1 MTRMKR
7 TDAQPGPIKRVP
19 QRTCIACRQVKAKRE
34 LVRIVRAGDGVV
46 IDIHGKK
53 SGRGAYLCKAKECW
67 NIGLK
72 GNRLEYV
79 LRGTFTPQDRQQL
92 EEYAKQFRQE

>member
-1 MTRMKR
+1 MKR
-7 TDAQPGPIKRVP
+7 IDAQPGPVKRVP

-34 LVRIVRAGDGVV
+34 LVRIVRTGDSVV

-53 SGRGAYLCKAKECW
+53 SGRGAYLCKTKICW
-67 NIGLK
+67 DNGLK

-79 LRGTFTPQDRQQL
+79 LHGTLTGQDRQQL
-92 EEYAKQFRQE
+92 EEYARQL